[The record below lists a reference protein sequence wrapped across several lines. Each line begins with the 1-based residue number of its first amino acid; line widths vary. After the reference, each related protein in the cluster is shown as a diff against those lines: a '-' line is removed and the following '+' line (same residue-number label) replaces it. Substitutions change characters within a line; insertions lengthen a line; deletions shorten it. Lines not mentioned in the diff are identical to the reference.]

1 MATTGRDEMGRFT
14 SHVKAKGDEAMKNVM
29 TKTTE
34 RMPKA
39 AGDSAPYEGKETMA
53 EEEVEHGVALKAP
66 LESHKGKETPE
77 EEANE
82 EREISKKYGAQKGK
96 HKPWGMEKSKGW

>member
-14 SHVKAKGDEAMKNVM
+14 SHVKAKGDEAMK
-29 TKTTE
+29 KLG
-34 RMPKA
+34 KA
-39 AGDSAPYEGKETMA
+39 SGDAAPYEGKETMA

-82 EREISKKYGAQKGK
+82 EREISKKYGAQKRNQGQ
-96 HKPWGMEKSKGW
+96 WSMERKRGW